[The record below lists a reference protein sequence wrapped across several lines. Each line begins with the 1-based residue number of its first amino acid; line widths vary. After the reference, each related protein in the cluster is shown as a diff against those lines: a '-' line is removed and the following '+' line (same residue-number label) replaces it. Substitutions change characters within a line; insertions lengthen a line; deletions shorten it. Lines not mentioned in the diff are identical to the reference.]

1 MRILLTGASGMVG
14 QSVQSHKSFL
24 DYEWLTPS
32 SKSLNLLN
40 YSSVSDYVRSHK
52 PDMVIHAA
60 GRVGGIQANIREG
73 SRFLVEN
80 LDMGRNVLLA
90 SAQVGVPRLL
100 NLASSCIYPKDRD
113 GSLSENDVLT
123 GPLEPTNEGYALAK
137 IAVLR
142 LASLISK
149 ESKHLSYKT
158 LIPSN
163 LYGPYDN
170 FDPSWSHMIPSI
182 ISKIHA
188 AKVGAQE
195 SVEIW
200 GDGEARRE
208 FLFVDDLAKAIY
220 RAITYFDSL
229 PSLMN
234 VGLGIDY
241 SVNEYYKAAARVIGF
256 EGSFTYNLN
265 MPTGMRRKL
274 SDIALARSW
283 GWSPTHTLE
292 SGLALT
298 YEFYI
303 NKANLG
309 CRGLA

>member
-1 MRILLTGASGMVG
+1 MVG

-40 YSSVSDYVRSHK
+40 YSSVHDYIRSHK

-100 NLASSCIYPKDRD
+100 NLASSCIYPKDKE
-113 GSLSENDVLT
+113 GSLSEQDILT

-142 LASLISK
+142 LASLLSK
-149 ESKHLSYKT
+149 ESIHLTYKT

-163 LYGPYDN
+163 LYGPNDN
-170 FDPSWSHMIPSI
+170 FDPDWSHMIPAI
-182 ISKIHA
+182 IRKIHA
-188 AKVGAQE
+188 AKVSGQE

-200 GDGEARRE
+200 GNGEARRE
-208 FLFVDDLAKAIY
+208 FLFVDDLANAIY

-241 SVNEYYKAAARVIGF
+241 SVNEYYKATAKIIGF
-256 EGSFTYNLN
+256 DGTFTYNLN
-265 MPTGMRRKL
+265 MPTGMRMKL
-274 SDIALARSW
+274 SNTALAKSW
-283 GWSPTHTLE
+283 GWSPVYSLE
-292 SGLALT
+292 NGLALT
-298 YEFYI
+298 YEYYTSVAEMF
-303 NKANLG
+303 L
-309 CRGLA
+309 RGPK